1 MKTKRS
7 WLWVL
12 SLGLATLVSV
22 SAMAQR
28 GDGGHH
34 RGHGGGHDGKHRY
47 GHSEKRNLSDRIYR
61 ITNADSTQKV
71 KMKPAV
77 DRAAKRLDALRAN
90 YQKQEKRVMDS
101 LALQVKPY
109 LKEEQL
115 KKLSDWNDNRGK

>member
-1 MKTKRS
+1 M
-7 WLWVL
+7 L

-34 RGHGGGHDGKHRY
+34 RRHDGGHDGKHRY

-61 ITNADSTQKV
+61 VTDADSTQKV

-77 DRAAKRLDALRAN
+77 DRATKRLETLRTN

-115 KKLSDWNDNRGK
+115 KKLSDWKEKRGK